1 MGTIYDYEFSP
12 EQTNNIYSVEDKT
25 NITTNSADDG
35 YVELDQS
42 LADSYS
48 EQPNKLKTYTQNKKH
63 LSEEEM
69 SWWPKYQDQT
79 DNIGRPR
86 GIDDSTY
93 ARFNESTKHGVFQGS
108 LVNKVHIMRVGQIP
122 SLDDKLATKLSRN
135 AVTFSDLCKKYNGI
149 IQYDPDDFL
158 YCKNLGLPVNRLIT
172 LRRFPYAVTDNIYDK
187 YNQSHPDIARMVTF
201 FTDETNKLEE
211 ILSFTFGLRWKEL
224 TAEMEQQS
232 MLGDQSGLSGFMGRI
247 MKYIDPVL
255 AKNKLQGENA
265 LNFNP
270 TFDQNK
276 VYGPVDSINS
286 THIRDV
292 GFEFGKEFTISF
304 DYELRSYNGRTPEYA
319 MRDIIANALAVT
331 YNNGKFWGGA
341 RYWVGE
347 RPTQY
352 LSTFQGIL
360 NPSSVN
366 EFVEKA
372 RTGMKSIIA
381 QASGGNTTS
390 KIQALKNAMNNVLK
404 NAMAVGIGKI
414 LDSVGRASI
423 ITTNSLLSGEPI
435 GNWHMTVGN
444 PDNPILCIGNLMCT
458 GIELKFPTDELSY
471 GEFPTKVSFEVRLK
485 PAMAKDRAGMET
497 MFNMGRQRIYHN
509 PQKIKISRK
518 NAEQLEPSKRTQRV
532 YSDEDVDSEKILQTF
547 NETFDFTPLKTT
559 KGQDGKEKVVGKNVE
574 IVIDGKEYSSEV
586 DYDSKLAS
594 SLPDTFSSD
603 AQYLN
608 DFETKMNQQQPRMNQ
623 QQQTK
628 MNTLTK
634 NTPMNITGQGAY
646 PTDYTPLPVNKVDG
660 PIGFNNPGNVRDINK
675 GGKFA
680 SYQTLQDGYNAQVNQ
695 LNRYKTGKTTTGI
708 NGNYSLEGMLNVYA
722 PSSDNN
728 DPNQYAKVV
737 GKILGISTAT
747 PIKDINS
754 YDLAVAMSK
763 MEGNKWAKGYNYII
777 QDGPNKGKKITV

>member
-1 MGTIYDYEFSP
+1 MANIYDEYGVDSKIF
-12 EQTNNIYSVEDKT
+12 NNFYSLEDKKNST
-25 NITTNSADDG
+25 SSTNSVNPTNPTNSEDIN
-35 YVELDQS
+35 
-42 LADSYS
+42 YS
-48 EQPNKLKTYTQNKKH
+48 NVKTKLKSYIQTKKH
-63 LSEEEM
+63 LIEEEF
-69 SWWPKYQDQT
+69 STWVNYQKQT
-79 DNIGRPR
+79 DNVGRPR
-86 GIDDSTY
+86 GIDDETF
-93 ARFNESTKHGVFQGS
+93 AKFNESNKHGIFHGS
-108 LVNKVHIMRVGQIP
+108 LVNKVHIMRVGQLP
-122 SLDDKLATKLSRN
+122 ASDEKLSETVSKF
-135 AVTFSDLCKKYNGI
+135 ATTFSDLCKKYNGI

-158 YCKNLGLPVNRLIT
+158 YCKNLGLPINRLIT

-211 ILSFTFGLRWKEL
+211 LLSFTFGLRWKEL

-292 GFEFGKEFTISF
+292 GFEFNKEFTITF

-381 QASGGNTTS
+381 QFSGGNTTS
-390 KIQALKNAMNNVLK
+390 KIQALKNAMNNILK
-404 NAMAVGIGKI
+404 NAMAVGVGKI

-423 ITTNSLLSGEPI
+423 ITTNSLLAGEPI
-435 GNWHMTVGN
+435 GNWHLTIGN

-471 GEFPTKVSFEVRLK
+471 GEFPTRVTFEVRLK
-485 PAMAKDRAGMET
+485 PGMAKDRAGIET

-509 PQKIKISRK
+509 PKKIKISRK
-518 NAEQLEPSKRTQRV
+518 NTEQLEPSKRTQRV

-547 NETFDFTPLKTT
+547 NETFDFTPLKST
-559 KGQDGKEKVVGKNVE
+559 KGSDGKEKVSGKNVE

-586 DYDSKLAS
+586 NYDQKLAE
-594 SLPDTFSSD
+594 SLPSSFSSD
-603 AQYLN
+603 SQYLN
-608 DFETKMNQQQPRMNQ
+608 TFEEKLNQ
-623 QQQTK
+623 QQQNKFNNMSNYSTTTAIGDPSTK
-628 MNTLTK
+628 RIADTIKQKESGNNYLAQAKGSSASGAYQFTNGTWKSLTK
-634 NTPMNITGQGAY
+634 KYGIGTEYSSARQAPPEIQDAIAGKYIEDIMKDAGGDVTKVPLTWYTG
-646 PTDYTPLPVNKVDG
+646 NK
-660 PIGFNNPGNVRDINK
+660 
-675 GGKFA
+675 
-680 SYQTLQDGYNAQVNQ
+680 Q
-695 LNRYKTGKTTTGI
+695 
-708 NGNYSLEGMLNVYA
+708 
-722 PSSDNN
+722 
-728 DPNQYAKVV
+728 
-737 GKILGISTAT
+737 GKISQEAIAANNGLT
-747 PIKDINS
+747 PQMYQNAWLKI
-754 YDLAVAMSK
+754 
-763 MEGNKWAKGYNYII
+763 YNT
-777 QDGPNKGKKITV
+777 KA